1 MHGRDRPQDE
11 PRHEPVGELA
21 ERVALLAD
29 QAGADSAA
37 SLIRRAAR
45 RAESPLARICVI
57 GGSNVGKSRLVN
69 DLIGTDCLPV
79 SVHPTKGPPVV
90 VRPAPAAGPAD
101 AGPTEA
107 GPTEAGPTDPGSA
120 DPGSADAGPAASDPA
135 QPRTVAV
142 RVPADSWLA
151 RAGVE
156 LVDTP
161 GWEGWSGVRQPDT
174 AALARIVADG
184 DVVVVVTEARRAMLA
199 TEQARIKA
207 LAAAPHTPPLAVVV
221 TKLDEVEDEAAD
233 ILRRVRHLVGILA
246 PEALV
251 EPGPVRTS
259 GTASPAETADGIDRL
274 RSVLAQLAGVRLRRA
289 LRTIRRLYLLAAT
302 CDLVEEAAARALA
315 DADRS
320 DPVRARAAQIWHTAH
335 ESARFH
341 WIVLSAD
348 VGEWRAALV
357 SAMAA
362 EARRRRAAATR
373 ELASRFSGMLET
385 PEEQHFIRLHTI
397 PYTAEALQRF
407 ESWITVTVDRV
418 LEQDTRRLRD
428 VLLRNRPGEELFQG
442 LAAPDTRRIV
452 PTAALPGVADTA
464 AAAES
469 QNATGWDASWLPEF
483 VGTAIES
490 VLTPVSTEVVAQIA
504 GAAGTALVTE
514 ALEHGQA
521 ERRERT
527 IDDLERIVEAAFTE
541 QVARTDARIGQ
552 VYDRLLSEARDR
564 DEQWWR
570 LHTTAVAARPDSFGH
585 WSSLRRT
592 ARSLSRAV
600 HAHLSPLEGA

>member
-1 MHGRDRPQDE
+1 MGGTGMHGRELPRSGPPGE
-11 PRHEPVGELA
+11 PLRELA

-69 DLIGTDCLPV
+69 ELVGTDCLPV
-79 SVHPTKGPPVV
+79 SVHPTAGPPVV
-90 VRPAPAAGPAD
+90 VRPVPDAEDADSAAAGPAD
-101 AGPTEA
+101 A
-107 GPTEAGPTDPGSA
+107 
-120 DPGSADAGPAASDPA
+120 DPA
-135 QPRTVAV
+135 QPCTVRV

-174 AALARIVADG
+174 AALARVVADG
-184 DVVVVVTEARRAMLA
+184 DVVVVVTEARRALLA

-221 TKLDEVEDEAAD
+221 TKLGEVGDEAAD
-233 ILRRVRHLVGILA
+233 ILRRVHHLVGMLA

-251 EPGPVRTS
+251 VPGPVRTA
-259 GTASPAETADGIDRL
+259 GTKSAAEAAAEEADGIDRL
-274 RSVLAQLAGVRLRRA
+274 RAVLAQLAGVRLRRA

-302 CDLVEEAAARALA
+302 CDLVEEAAARALT

-357 SAMAA
+357 SAIAA
-362 EARRRRAAATR
+362 EARRRRAAAAR
-373 ELASRFSGMLET
+373 ELAARFSRMLET

-397 PYTAEALQRF
+397 PFTAEALQGF
-407 ESWITVTVDRV
+407 ETWITVTVDRV
-418 LEQDTRRLRD
+418 LEEDTRRLRD
-428 VLLRNRPGEELFQG
+428 ILLRNRPGEELFQG
-442 LAAPDTRRIV
+442 LAAPRAGRIV
-452 PTAALPGVADTA
+452 PAAALPGVAATA
-464 AAAES
+464 ADAES

-527 IDDLERIVEAAFTE
+527 IDDLERIVEAAFAE

-585 WSSLRRT
+585 WSSLRST
-592 ARSLSRAV
+592 ARSLGRSV

>member
-1 MHGRDRPQDE
+1 MGGTGMHARDLSQ
-11 PRHEPVGELA
+11 GELA
-21 ERVALLAD
+21 EQVALLAD
-29 QAGADSAA
+29 RAGADSAA

-45 RAESPLARICVI
+45 RSESPLARICVI

-69 DLIGTDCLPV
+69 ELIGTDCLPV
-79 SVHPTKGPPVV
+79 SVHPTNGPPVV
-90 VRPAPAAGPAD
+90 VRPTGAAGPEEADRAD
-101 AGPTEA
+101 AA
-107 GPTEAGPTDPGSA
+107 
-120 DPGSADAGPAASDPA
+120 PAE
-135 QPRTVAV
+135 PRTVRL
-142 RVPADSWLA
+142 RVPADSWPA
-151 RAGVE
+151 RVGVE

-161 GWEGWSGVRQPDT
+161 GWEGWSGVRQPDS
-174 AALARIVADG
+174 AALARIVADC

-207 LAAAPHTPPLAVVV
+207 LAAAPHTPPLAIVV
-221 TKLDEVEDEAAD
+221 TKLSEVEDEAAE
-233 ILRRVRHLVGILA
+233 ILRRVNHLVGRLA

-251 EPGPVRTS
+251 LPGPVRTPGTS
-259 GTASPAETADGIDRL
+259 GTPGTTPGAEGALDGIDQL
-274 RSVLAQLAGVRLRRA
+274 RSALARLAGVRLRRA
-289 LRTIRRLYLLAAT
+289 MRTIRRLYLLAAT
-302 CDLVEEAAARALA
+302 CDLVAEAAGRALA
-315 DADRS
+315 DAHWT
-320 DPVRARAAQIWHTAH
+320 DPVRARAAQIWHMAH

-357 SAMAA
+357 TTIAA
-362 EARRRRAAATR
+362 EARRRRAAAAR
-373 ELASRFSGMLET
+373 ELAARFSQMLET

-397 PYTAEALQRF
+397 PYTAEALQHF

-418 LEQDTRRLRD
+418 LEQDTGRLRD

-442 LAAPDTRRIV
+442 LAAPSAQRVV
-452 PTAALPGVADTA
+452 PTAALPGVAGTA

-469 QNATGWDASWLPEF
+469 QNATGWDSSWLPEF

-552 VYDRLLSEARDR
+552 VYERLLSQARDR

-570 LHTTAVAARPDSFGH
+570 LHTTAVAAQPDSIGH
-585 WSSLRRT
+585 WRSLQST
-592 ARSLSRAV
+592 ARSLSRSV

>member
-1 MHGRDRPQDE
+1 MQGRDLAQGGPPGGPPGESLR
-11 PRHEPVGELA
+11 ELA

-69 DLIGTDCLPV
+69 ELIGTDCLPV
-79 SVHPTKGPPVV
+79 SVHPTTGPPVV
-90 VRPAPAAGPAD
+90 VRPAPEAEAEEADSAAAGPAD
-101 AGPTEA
+101 AGP
-107 GPTEAGPTDPGSA
+107 
-120 DPGSADAGPAASDPA
+120 A
-135 QPRTVAV
+135 QPHTVRI
-142 RVPADSWLA
+142 RVPADSWPA
-151 RAGVE
+151 RAGIE

-184 DVVVVVTEARRAMLA
+184 DVVVVVTEARRALLA

-221 TKLDEVEDEAAD
+221 TKLGEVGDEAAD
-233 ILRRVRHLVGILA
+233 ILRRVHHLVGMLA

-251 EPGPVRTS
+251 VPGPVRTP
-259 GTASPAETADGIDRL
+259 GTSSANGAADTARDGEPDGIDRV
-274 RSVLAQLAGVRLRRA
+274 RAVLAQLAGVRLRRA

-320 DPVRARAAQIWHTAH
+320 DPVRARAAEIWHTAH

-357 SAMAA
+357 SAIAA
-362 EARRRRAAATR
+362 EARKRRTAAAR
-373 ELASRFSGMLET
+373 ELAARFSGMLET

-397 PYTAEALQRF
+397 PYTAEALQGF

-418 LEQDTRRLRD
+418 LEEDTRRLRD

-442 LAAPDTRRIV
+442 LAAPRAGRIV
-452 PTAALPGVADTA
+452 PTAALPGVAGTA

-541 QVARTDARIGQ
+541 QVARTEARIGQ

-585 WSSLRRT
+585 WRSLRST
-592 ARSLSRAV
+592 ARSLGRSV

>member
-1 MHGRDRPQDE
+1 MRARDLPQ
-11 PRHEPVGELA
+11 RELA
-21 ERVALLAD
+21 EQVALLAD
-29 QAGADSAA
+29 RAGADSAA

-69 DLIGTDCLPV
+69 ELIGTDCLPV
-79 SVHPTKGPPVV
+79 SVHATNGPPVV
-90 VRPAPAAGPAD
+90 VRPTGAEGPEEAGSEEAEPAD
-101 AGPTEA
+101 AVAA
-107 GPTEAGPTDPGSA
+107 GH
-120 DPGSADAGPAASDPA
+120 
-135 QPRTVAV
+135 RTV
-142 RVPADSWLA
+142 RLQVPADSWPA
-151 RAGVE
+151 RVGVE

-161 GWEGWSGVRQPDT
+161 GWEGWSGVRQPDS
-174 AALARIVADG
+174 AALARIVADC

-207 LAAAPHTPPLAVVV
+207 LAAAPHTPPLAIVV
-221 TKLDEVEDEAAD
+221 TKLSEVEDEAAE
-233 ILRRVRHLVGILA
+233 ILRRVNHLAGQLA

-251 EPGPVRTS
+251 LSGPVRVRTPGTS
-259 GTASPAETADGIDRL
+259 GAPGPAPGAEAAALDGVDQL
-274 RSVLAQLAGVRLRRA
+274 RSALAQLAGVRLRRA
-289 LRTIRRLYLLAAT
+289 LRTIRRLYLLAAS
-302 CDLVEEAAARALA
+302 CDLVAEAADRALT
-315 DADRS
+315 DAHWT

-335 ESARFH
+335 ESSRFH

-348 VGEWRAALV
+348 AGEWRAALV
-357 SAMAA
+357 ATIAA
-362 EARRRRAAATR
+362 EARRRRAAAVR
-373 ELASRFSGMLET
+373 ELAARFSRMLET

-397 PYTAEALQRF
+397 PYTAEALQHF

-418 LEQDTRRLRD
+418 LEQDTGRLRD
-428 VLLRNRPGEELFQG
+428 ALLRNRPGEELFQG
-442 LAAPDTRRIV
+442 LAAPPAQRVV
-452 PTAALPGVADTA
+452 PTAALPGVAGTA

-514 ALEHGQA
+514 ALEHGQG

-541 QVARTDARIGQ
+541 QVARTDTRIGQ
-552 VYDRLLSEARDR
+552 VYERLLSQARDR

-570 LHTTAVAARPDSFGH
+570 LHTTAVAAQPDSIGH
-585 WSSLRRT
+585 WRSLQST
-592 ARSLSRAV
+592 ARSLSRSV
-600 HAHLSPLEGA
+600 HAHLSLLEGA

>member
-1 MHGRDRPQDE
+1 MGGREIHARDLPQ
-11 PRHEPVGELA
+11 RELA
-21 ERVALLAD
+21 EQVALLAD
-29 QAGADSAA
+29 RAGADSAA

-69 DLIGTDCLPV
+69 ELIGTDCLPV
-79 SVHPTKGPPVV
+79 SVHATDGPPVV
-90 VRPAPAAGPAD
+90 VRPTGAEGPEEADSEEAEPAD
-101 AGPTEA
+101 AVSEGR
-107 GPTEAGPTDPGSA
+107 
-120 DPGSADAGPAASDPA
+120 
-135 QPRTVAV
+135 RTV
-142 RVPADSWLA
+142 RLQVPADSWPA
-151 RAGVE
+151 RVGVE

-161 GWEGWSGVRQPDT
+161 GWEGWSGVRQPDS
-174 AALARIVADG
+174 AALARIVADC

-207 LAAAPHTPPLAVVV
+207 LAAAPHTPPLAIVV
-221 TKLDEVEDEAAD
+221 TKLSEVEDEAAE
-233 ILRRVRHLVGILA
+233 ILRRVSHLAGQLA

-251 EPGPVRTS
+251 LSGPVRAPGTS
-259 GTASPAETADGIDRL
+259 GTPGPAPGAEAAAPDGVDQL
-274 RSVLAQLAGVRLRRA
+274 RSALAQLAGVRLRRA
-289 LRTIRRLYLLAAT
+289 LRTIRRLYLLAAS
-302 CDLVEEAAARALA
+302 CDLVAEAAGRALT
-315 DADRS
+315 DAHWT

-348 VGEWRAALV
+348 AGEWRAALV
-357 SAMAA
+357 ATIAA
-362 EARRRRAAATR
+362 EARRRRAAASR
-373 ELASRFSGMLET
+373 ELAARFSRMLET
-385 PEEQHFIRLHTI
+385 PEEQHFIRLHAI
-397 PYTAEALQRF
+397 PYTAEALQHF

-418 LEQDTRRLRD
+418 LEQDTGRLRD

-442 LAAPDTRRIV
+442 LAVPPAQRVV
-452 PTAALPGVADTA
+452 PTAALPGVAGTA

-469 QNATGWDASWLPEF
+469 QDATGWDASWLPEF

-527 IDDLERIVEAAFTE
+527 IDDLERIVEAAFSE

-552 VYDRLLSEARDR
+552 VYERLLSQARDR

-570 LHTTAVAARPDSFGH
+570 LHTTAVAAQPDSIGH
-585 WSSLRRT
+585 WRSLQST
-592 ARSLSRAV
+592 ARSLSRSV
-600 HAHLSPLEGA
+600 HAHLSLLEGA

>member
-1 MHGRDRPQDE
+1 ME
-11 PRHEPVGELA
+11 PKGEPLAELA

-37 SLIRRAAR
+37 ALIRRAAR
-45 RAESPLARICVI
+45 RAASPLARICVI
-57 GGSNVGKSRLVN
+57 GGSNVGKSRLIN
-69 DLIGTDCLPV
+69 ELTGTDCLPV
-79 SVHPTKGPPVV
+79 SVHPTNGPPVV
-90 VRPAPAAGPAD
+90 VRPVRADGAADSGAADPADLADADPVDPAD
-101 AGPTEA
+101 A
-107 GPTEAGPTDPGSA
+107 
-120 DPGSADAGPAASDPA
+120 DPA
-135 QPRTVAV
+135 QPRTVRV
-142 RVPADSWLA
+142 QVPAGSWLA

-207 LAAAPHTPPLAVVV
+207 LATAPHTPPLAVVV
-221 TKLDEVEDEAAD
+221 TKLDEVEDEADD
-233 ILRRVRHLVGILA
+233 ILRRVHHLVGILA

-251 EPGPVRTS
+251 VPGPVRTP
-259 GTASPAETADGIDRL
+259 GTASPDEEADGIDRL

-348 VGEWRAALV
+348 VGEWRAALT
-357 SAMAA
+357 ATIAT
-362 EARRRRAAATR
+362 EARRRRAAAAR
-373 ELASRFSGMLET
+373 ELAARFSGMLET

-397 PYTAEALQRF
+397 PYTAEALQGF
-407 ESWITVTVDRV
+407 ESWITATVDRV

-428 VLLRNRPGEELFQG
+428 ILLRNRPGEELFQG
-442 LAAPDTRRIV
+442 LAVPRARGVV
-452 PTAALPGVADTA
+452 PTAALPEVADTA

-570 LHTTAVAARPDSFGH
+570 LHTTAVAARPASLGH
-585 WSSLRRT
+585 WSSLLNT
-592 ARSLSRAV
+592 ARSLSRSV

>member
-11 PRHEPVGELA
+11 PRREPVGELA

-69 DLIGTDCLPV
+69 ELVGTDCLPV
-79 SVHPTKGPPVV
+79 SVRPTKGPPVV
-90 VRPAPAAGPAD
+90 VRPAPAAAAADPGPAD
-101 AGPTEA
+101 HPGPE
-107 GPTEAGPTDPGSA
+107 S
-120 DPGSADAGPAASDPA
+120 SDPA
-135 QPRTVAV
+135 QPHTVRV
-142 RVPADSWLA
+142 PVPADSWLA

-233 ILRRVRHLVGILA
+233 IMRRVRHLVGILA

-259 GTASPAETADGIDRL
+259 GTESAETADGIDRL

-348 VGEWRAALV
+348 VGDWRAALV
-357 SAMAA
+357 AAIAA

-373 ELASRFSGMLET
+373 ELASRLSGMLET

-397 PYTAEALQRF
+397 PYTAEALQCF

-428 VLLRNRPGEELFQG
+428 ILLRNRPGEELFQG

-585 WSSLRRT
+585 WNSLRGT